1 MQQQYITIQIQD
13 KNGNWLDVT
22 KALNN
27 DRVIKLTVDQMQRT
41 YQRRARA
48 VDNRGNILDIR

>member
-1 MQQQYITIQIQD
+1 MLQQYVNIQIQD
-13 KNGNWLDVT
+13 RNGNWLTVT

-27 DRVIKLTVDQMQRT
+27 DRVIKLTVDTVLKT

-48 VDNRGNILDIR
+48 VDDKGNILDLR